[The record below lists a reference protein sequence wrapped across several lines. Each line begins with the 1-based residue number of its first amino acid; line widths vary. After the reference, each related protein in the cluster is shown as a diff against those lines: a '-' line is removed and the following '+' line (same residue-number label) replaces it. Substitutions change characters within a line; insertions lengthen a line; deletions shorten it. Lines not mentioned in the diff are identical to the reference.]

1 MINDTIFTT
10 KLSYDR
16 LQPSLPLLF
25 VEQSVQETLK
35 QLPVVEGKLAATEKE
50 LGELLAE
57 KKRYEESLQQTTE
70 AFIEVQDNIS
80 QLEGERNKLKRELED
95 LIKERDEFKVRGRR
109 DQSRYH
115 WEVGR
120 LNESC
125 NSNLSVTYKKP
136 KYIFSVSLIRLITS
150 LVDPNIGRK

>member
-1 MINDTIFTT
+1 MMAQILLMINDTIFTT

-80 QLEGERNKLKRELED
+80 QLEGERNKLKKELED

-109 DQSRYH
+109 DQSRNH
-115 WEVGR
+115 
-120 LNESC
+120 C
-125 NSNLSVTYKKP
+125 
-136 KYIFSVSLIRLITS
+136 
-150 LVDPNIGRK
+150 

>member
-1 MINDTIFTT
+1 M
-10 KLSYDR
+10 
-16 LQPSLPLLF
+16 
-25 VEQSVQETLK
+25 LK

-80 QLEGERNKLKRELED
+80 QLEGEKNKLKKELED

-109 DQSRYH
+109 D
-115 WEVGR
+115 
-120 LNESC
+120 
-125 NSNLSVTYKKP
+125 
-136 KYIFSVSLIRLITS
+136 
-150 LVDPNIGRK
+150 